1 MVMVKVLHTFTI
13 CLQPFLATGQSEM
26 KTGSIILCVLLLLL
40 VVSSCNSPKIELKL
54 APAAQLPANLQSA
67 PVEVQE
73 AYRFAI
79 ANKELL
85 QEIPCFCGC
94 NGIGH
99 ASNYACYVAQDGG
112 PGQAVTEYDNH
123 AMF

>member
-1 MVMVKVLHTFTI
+1 MKRGS
-13 CLQPFLATGQSEM
+13 FL
-26 KTGSIILCVLLLLL
+26 LFVLLLALL
-40 VVSSCNSPKIELKL
+40 ASSCRSQDVALPM
-54 APAAQLPANLQSA
+54 APASQLPANLQDA

-73 AYRFAI
+73 AYRFAV

-99 ASNYACYVAQDGG
+99 ASNYACYVAEDGG
-112 PGQAVTEYDNH
+112 PGQVTEYDNH
-123 AMF
+123 AVF

>member
-1 MVMVKVLHTFTI
+1 MRKPRSLILFVV
-13 CLQPFLATGQSEM
+13 FLAF
-26 KTGSIILCVLLLLL
+26 LA
-40 VVSSCNSPKIELKL
+40 SSCAKPRVELKM
-54 APAAQLPANLQSA
+54 A
-67 PVEVQE
+67 PVSQLSVSLREAPLKVQE

-99 ASNYACYVAQDGG
+99 DSNYACYVAEDGG
-112 PGQAVTEYDNH
+112 PGQVVQYDSH

>member
-1 MVMVKVLHTFTI
+1 MRRGTL
-13 CLQPFLATGQSEM
+13 
-26 KTGSIILCVLLLLL
+26 ILVVLLLAL
-40 VVSSCNSPKIELKL
+40 VASSCSKPEVEVKM
-54 APAAQLPANLQSA
+54 APASELPDSLREA

-79 ANKELL
+79 VNKELL

-99 ASNYACYVAQDGG
+99 DSNYACYVAEDGG
-112 PGQAVTEYDNH
+112 PGQVVEYDKH
-123 AMF
+123 ALF

>member
-1 MVMVKVLHTFTI
+1 
-13 CLQPFLATGQSEM
+13 M
-26 KTGSIILCVLLLLL
+26 KRGSLILFVLLLAL
-40 VVSSCNSPKIELKL
+40 VASSCSGPKEEVTM
-54 APAAQLPANLQSA
+54 APASQLPASLQNA

-85 QEIPCFCGC
+85 LEIPCFCGC

-99 ASNYACYVAQDGG
+99 ASNYDCYVAEDGG
-112 PGQAVTEYDNH
+112 PGQVTEYDNH
-123 AMF
+123 AVF

>member
-1 MVMVKVLHTFTI
+1 MRHGNVLLI
-13 CLQPFLATGQSEM
+13 
-26 KTGSIILCVLLLLL
+26 VLLLALIGA
-40 VVSSCNSPKIELKL
+40 SCSGPKQEVKM
-54 APAAQLPANLQSA
+54 APASELPVALRAA

-85 QEIPCFCGC
+85 EEIPCFCGC

-99 ASNYACYVAQDGG
+99 DSNYACYVAEDGG
-112 PGQAVTEYDNH
+112 PGLVLEYDSH
-123 AMF
+123 AVF

>member
-1 MVMVKVLHTFTI
+1 MKRGS
-13 CLQPFLATGQSEM
+13 FL
-26 KTGSIILCVLLLLL
+26 LFVLLLALL
-40 VVSSCNSPKIELKL
+40 ASSCSSQKVELQM
-54 APAAQLPANLQSA
+54 APASQLPASLADA

-73 AYRFAI
+73 AYRFAV

-99 ASNYACYVAQDGG
+99 ASNYACYVAEDGG
-112 PGQAVTEYDNH
+112 PGQVVEYDSH
-123 AMF
+123 AVF

>member
-1 MVMVKVLHTFTI
+1 
-13 CLQPFLATGQSEM
+13 M
-26 KTGSIILCVLLLLL
+26 KIGTLIFAVLLLAL
-40 VVSSCNSPKIELKL
+40 VASSCSKPKFEVRL
-54 APAAQLPANLQSA
+54 APASELPASLREA

-99 ASNYACYVAQDGG
+99 ASNYACYVAEDGG
-112 PGQAVTEYDNH
+112 PGQVVEWDNH
-123 AMF
+123 ALF

>member
-1 MVMVKVLHTFTI
+1 
-13 CLQPFLATGQSEM
+13 M
-26 KTGSIILCVLLLLL
+26 KRGSFILLVLLLAL
-40 VVSSCNSPKIELKL
+40 VASSCNSPQMELTM
-54 APAAQLPANLQSA
+54 APASQLPARLQDA
-67 PVEVQE
+67 PTEVQE

-99 ASNYACYVAQDGG
+99 ASNYACYVADDGG
-112 PGQAVTEYDNH
+112 PGQVAEYDSH